1 MNLVTR
7 VMVLGGSGTGKSW
20 LAMRLAA
27 LAGLPAYHMDQLSWM
42 PGFVHRS
49 TGELDA
55 LTREIHAQEHWI
67 IEGGHYETMHERAAR
82 AHLLI
87 WVDPSRP
94 VQVARVAWRS
104 LRYHNRTRPGMGEGC
119 RETFGWHTL
128 DAIAYARTSRQFHRD
143 RATEVIAAAGP
154 RLALAHI
161 RSGWQ
166 ARRFL
171 RRCAPVP
178 RTRGFLLQP

>member
-1 MNLVTR
+1 MSLVTR

-67 IEGGHYETMHERAAR
+67 IA
-82 AHLLI
+82 
-87 WVDPSRP
+87 
-94 VQVARVAWRS
+94 
-104 LRYHNRTRPGMGEGC
+104 
-119 RETFGWHTL
+119 
-128 DAIAYARTSRQFHRD
+128 
-143 RATEVIAAAGP
+143 
-154 RLALAHI
+154 
-161 RSGWQ
+161 
-166 ARRFL
+166 
-171 RRCAPVP
+171 
-178 RTRGFLLQP
+178 